1 MAKPGFTDGPTA
13 DRESPDQA
21 GSACPALPPEHPLA
35 MPRQNL
41 HAANNRLRSP
51 WSFAR
56 GWCWLIRLLL
66 FSLTLAV
73 AQYGV
78 REMHDVMAGSITV
91 LQWIFLVLFA
101 INFSW
106 ISFAGCQ
113 ALLGFLKIIGR
124 DLMGR
129 RHIHEHLP
137 GIRTAVL
144 VPVYNEEPVRVAA
157 AIAAMATGLGN
168 TAPGKFHFFILSDS
182 NDPGAWIN
190 EERVFSTLTT
200 EQDQRCPVY
209 YRHRRDNRERK
220 AGNIADWVQRWGG
233 SYPAMLVLDADSIM
247 SPATMIEMA
256 RRLEAEPG
264 LGLLQ
269 TLPSIVWGKSLYARL
284 QQFANR
290 LYGPVFGN
298 GLSVWHGEGSNFWG
312 HNAIIRTRAFADAAH
327 LPVLKGK
334 APFGGHVISHDFI
347 EAALLR
353 RAGWS
358 VRLDSDLADSFEEP
372 PPSITDVLVRDRR
385 WCQGNLQHSR
395 FLFARGLAFT
405 SRLHILSGIM
415 AYISAVSWLLLLTTG
430 LALAIQAEL
439 TRPEYFRQ
447 PALFPTWPVFDSARA
462 IELFILSMAIVLLPK
477 VLGWLTA
484 MINLRRCFQYGGPI
498 LVTLSVITEIL
509 LSALVAPVMM
519 LAQSRMVWEIFTG
532 GDSGWKPQRRDDG
545 SITLA
550 DAMRKHKWHMITG
563 FAASGLTWYLHHD
576 LFLWTLPVT
585 GGLMLSA
592 LLSWVSGKRGP
603 GQSLRAVGLLQ
614 TPEERRQPDVLTD
627 VEAHLQN
634 AGPLAAAQTG
644 SPITALLS
652 DPNLCD
658 WHCAQLSGVAEHH
671 DDFDPNL
678 VLARAKA
685 ERAAEVAALE
695 KWLSRSE
702 LMAFLHSPA
711 LIRCVDAD
719 APVDFIRQNNS

>member
-1 MAKPGFTDGPTA
+1 MEKPGFIDGRMA
-13 DRESPDQA
+13 DRESNM
-21 GSACPALPPEHPLA
+21 GVTGKRPALPPEQRLA

-41 HAANNRLRSP
+41 HAPRARSRSP
-51 WSFAR
+51 MSVAR
-56 GWCWLIRLLL
+56 AWTWVVRLLL
-66 FSLTLAV
+66 FSLTLTV

-78 REMHDVMAGSITV
+78 REMHAVMAGSITV
-91 LQWIFLVLFA
+91 LQWIFLGLFA
-101 INFSW
+101 INFTW

-113 ALLGFLKIIGR
+113 ALLGFMKIMGR
-124 DLMGR
+124 DLIGR
-129 RHIHEHLP
+129 RNIHQELP
-137 GIRTAVL
+137 GMRTAVL
-144 VPVYNEEPVRVAA
+144 VPVYNEDPVRVSA
-157 AIAAMATGLGN
+157 AIDAMAHGLADK
-168 TAPGKFHFFILSDS
+168 APGKFHFFILSDS
-182 NDPGAWIN
+182 NDPSAWLH
-190 EERVFSTLTT
+190 EERVFSTLIA
-200 EQDQRCPVY
+200 EQNERCPVF

-233 SYPAMLVLDADSIM
+233 GYEAMLVLDADSIM
-247 SPATMIEMA
+247 SPDTMIEMT

-269 TLPSIVWGKSLYARL
+269 TLPSIVWGHTIYARL

-312 HNAIIRTRAFADAAH
+312 HNAIIRTRAFAEAAH

-358 VRLDSDLADSFEEP
+358 VRLDSDLAESFEEP

-385 WCQGNLQHSR
+385 WCQGNLQHAR

-415 AYISAVSWLLLLTTG
+415 AYISAVFWLLLLTTG
-430 LALAIQAEL
+430 LALAIQADL

-447 PALFPTWPVFDSARA
+447 PSLFPTWPVFDSARA
-462 IELFILSMAIVLLPK
+462 IELFIVSMSIVLLPK
-477 VLGWLTA
+477 FLGWLTA
-484 MINLRRCFQYGGPI
+484 MINLRRCFRYGGPI

-509 LSALVAPVMM
+509 LSALIAPIMM

-545 SITLA
+545 SITLP
-550 DAMRKHKWHMITG
+550 DALRKHRWHMVTG

-585 GGLMLSA
+585 AGLMLSA
-592 LLSWVSGKRGP
+592 LLSWTSGKRGP
-603 GQSLRAVGLLQ
+603 GRALRILGILR
-614 TPEERRQPDVLTD
+614 TPEERRQPDILSD
-627 VEAHLQN
+627 VEERLHN
-634 AGPLAAAQTG
+634 AYQVADPKPD

-652 DPNLCD
+652 DPRLCD
-658 WHCAQLSGVAEHH
+658 WHCAQLPDGAEHH
-671 DDFDPNL
+671 EDFDPDL
-678 VLARAKA
+678 VLAREKTRRSATTP
-685 ERAAEVAALE
+685 ALE
-695 KWLSRSE
+695 QWLSRAE
-702 LMAFLHSPA
+702 LMAFMHSPA
-711 LIRCVDAD
+711 LIRSVDQGMQAD
-719 APVDFIRQNNS
+719 FARQNNS